1 MSLRVARLS
10 IVLAIFLSIAVGCGE
25 DETATPEAQ
34 NITRDAVGYFCNM
47 IVADHL
53 GPKGQVFLKS
63 QADPL
68 WFSSVRDA
76 IAFTLLPGEP
86 KDIAAIY
93 VSDMARANWDA
104 PEPDTWI
111 DASGAW
117 YVIDSKRMGGM
128 GAPEA
133 VPFSDQAAAEGFAL
147 EFGGAVVAFE
157 DIPDGFILGGVETP
171 GDIEPH
177 AMPDHAMPEHDMSDG
192 MTNEM
197 GHDE

>member
-1 MSLRVARLS
+1 MSPRAARLS
-10 IVLAIFLSIAVGCGE
+10 IVLAILLPMAVGCGE
-25 DETATPEAQ
+25 EETATPEAQ

-63 QADPL
+63 RPDPL

-86 KDIAAIY
+86 KDVAAVY
-93 VSDMARANWDA
+93 VSDMARASWDV

-111 DASGAW
+111 DARAAW
-117 YVIDSKRMGGM
+117 YVIDSLRMGGM

-133 VPFSDQAAAEGFAL
+133 VPFSDQAAAQGFAV
-147 EFGGAVVAFE
+147 EFGGAVMAFD

-171 GDIEPH
+171 GDMEPH
-177 AMPDHAMPEHDMSDG
+177 DMPGHDMSDE
-192 MTNEM
+192 T